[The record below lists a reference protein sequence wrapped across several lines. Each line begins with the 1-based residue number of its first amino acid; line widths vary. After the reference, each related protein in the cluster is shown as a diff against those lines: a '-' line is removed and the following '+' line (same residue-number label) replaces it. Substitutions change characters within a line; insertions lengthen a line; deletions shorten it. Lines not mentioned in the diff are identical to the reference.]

1 MVLAGMSPDP
11 VLTGRAALVTGAAR
25 GQGRAHALA
34 LARAGAEVLAC
45 DLCRSVPTV
54 PYSLALPED
63 LEETARLVR
72 AEGRRCLSR
81 MVDAADPEAM
91 WRVVREAEAEL
102 GGIDVVCANAGV
114 ISFGRAWELSEEQW
128 DDVVRTNLK
137 GAWATCK
144 AVVPGMIE
152 RGRGGSI
159 VLVSSAAG
167 LRGYPGIAHYVASKH
182 GVVGL
187 MRSLA
192 IELAPYGIRVNCVLP
207 GGVRTP
213 MGTAEAMGRWLEAEP
228 EAARAL
234 AALLTVDLVEPE
246 DVSAA
251 VVWLASEAARFVTG
265 VALPIDAGVQ
275 LR

>member
-1 MVLAGMSPDP
+1 MSPDP